1 MMDSR
6 DEWIVQGSGI
16 RDAGLADAAALHDP
30 LIVGVDH
37 LLQIGVR
44 QDPLGRVGA
53 DPRDPRSRHSRPPSR
68 PPRASSAP
76 SAALMCSF
84 SPALAHSCATRTA
97 FLMAF
102 TGEAP

>member
-68 PPRASSAP
+68 PPRASSSP
-76 SAALMCSF
+76 
-84 SPALAHSCATRTA
+84 SPALISSFTPAPAHSCAPLTA

-102 TGEAP
+102 SVDAP